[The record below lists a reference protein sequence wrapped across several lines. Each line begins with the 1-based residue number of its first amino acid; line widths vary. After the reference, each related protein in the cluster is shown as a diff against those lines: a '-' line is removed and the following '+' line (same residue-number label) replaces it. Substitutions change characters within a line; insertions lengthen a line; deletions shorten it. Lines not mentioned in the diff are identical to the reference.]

1 MSASSA
7 LGAPRCDGVAIDGAP
22 DLLPDWALAVRQA
35 RNWMPPPASC
45 PAFAIR
51 VEALAHGTVRV
62 VVTSADGRRAER
74 SVGHPAD
81 LAPTVLGLVTSI
93 PPEPDVSPPEA
104 GEASRAAPVS
114 PAETPEPRP
123 RRVSVG
129 RAPTEVW
136 LSGAVG
142 ARLGE
147 PTHAEMLDLEAR
159 ADVTI
164 RQWLLLVSFR
174 YARGLK
180 SGADADDQSY
190 EETAIGVGAGRH
202 ETLGTTTLDVALVPS
217 LATMSFDDESGSYD
231 ARGGTRSELR
241 VGVSL
246 RWSVALGPSW
256 RLGITADTDVAP
268 QGLVRSVRLD
278 PDGAPLPAWTGGLRV
293 SAAGALL

>member
-147 PTHAEMLDLEAR
+147 PTHAEMLDSSKRGPTSPSVSGFCWSPFDTR
-159 ADVTI
+159 AGSKAA
-164 RQWLLLVSFR
+164 LMP
-174 YARGLK
+174 
-180 SGADADDQSY
+180 
-190 EETAIGVGAGRH
+190 
-202 ETLGTTTLDVALVPS
+202 TTSRMKRRPS
-217 LATMSFDDESGSYD
+217 ASAPD
-231 ARGGTRSELR
+231 GTRPW
-241 VGVSL
+241 GQP
-246 RWSVALGPSW
+246 PSTW
-256 RLGITADTDVAP
+256 LWFRP
-268 QGLVRSVRLD
+268 W
-278 PDGAPLPAWTGGLRV
+278 PP
-293 SAAGALL
+293 